1 MAPSK
6 ASLLPT
12 AVIALVFG
20 LGSPDPN
27 LTGESFPF
35 PNDWTLLAADETR
48 GTEQSQV
55 QSEENA
61 DESAKMGEDSGTH
74 TGDEADTPESDTK
87 KVDQPP
93 RRDPTSSN

>member
-1 MAPSK
+1 MTHSK
-6 ASLLPT
+6 ASLLPA

-20 LGSPDPN
+20 LGPPDPN

-35 PNDWTLLAADETR
+35 PNDWTLLAADDTQA
-48 GTEQSQV
+48 TEQSQV

-74 TGDEADTPESDTK
+74 TGVEADTPESDTK

-93 RRDPTSSN
+93 GRDPSSSD